1 MSRFSNIPY
10 FAEPPNQYSQQ
21 YFSQVVRAFSVFTA
35 QNQNPG
41 EGRNTFIVL
50 TNVQAGNDVGLETG
64 TVFEVDGFLKL
75 SRINNP
81 HVAGSSATGAVGS
94 VIVVTP

>member
-21 YFSQVVRAFSVFTA
+21 YFSQLVRAFSVFTA

-50 TNVQAGNDVGLETG
+50 TNVPSGNDVGLETG

-75 SRINNP
+75 TRLNNP
-81 HVAGSSATGAVGS
+81 HVQGVSATGAVGS
-94 VIVVTP
+94 VEVLTP